1 MISMTQTAL
10 ASRRPELRDRILE
23 TVDLLNRRLASKI
36 ASDDIDDYVAL
47 HWLEW
52 NGGGLRLT
60 TTGENVCNQMRSN
73 LGGP

>member
-1 MISMTQTAL
+1 MNSMTQSAL

-23 TVDLLNRRLASKI
+23 TVDLLNLRLASKI
-36 ASDDIDDYVAL
+36 PSDDIDDYVAL

-73 LGGP
+73 LGSA